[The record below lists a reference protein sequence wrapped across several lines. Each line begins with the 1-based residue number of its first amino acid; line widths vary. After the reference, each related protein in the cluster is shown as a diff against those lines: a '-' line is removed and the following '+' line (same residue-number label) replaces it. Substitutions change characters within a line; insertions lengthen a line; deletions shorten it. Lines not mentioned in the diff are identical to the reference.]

1 MDNILNEFLAG
12 IVGDYFSE
20 YGYEPLKLAISLAD
34 DIWDEYLKVR
44 PDHKQ
49 MLDEQRPLPSFHGTI
64 ATPVELDG
72 TFTIII
78 DNQYSKTTLKENPG
92 AWIGTIIH
100 ELTHTID
107 YRDYARLVH
116 AASYDEILDTSRH
129 RMFQLW
135 TEFNARRHGYYF
147 LRKYTFKDVHD
158 LAQIPD
164 IVNRE
169 LPFQMNCMYEQ
180 YHSTSDG
187 WTQMYTV
194 SQFLGRLAVWED
206 LFPSHFDSEQIRALL
221 GANRWMLEMY
231 SYLNSH
237 RDLEVAVQSF
247 DELRQILLQNF
258 QGL

>member
-1 MDNILNEFLAG
+1 MNEFLTG

-49 MLDEQRPLPSFHGTI
+49 MLDGQRPLPSFHGTI

-107 YRDYARLVH
+107 YRDYARLVQ
-116 AASYDEILDTSRH
+116 ATSYDEILDTSRH

-135 TEFNARRHGYYF
+135 TEFNARRH
-147 LRKYTFKDVHD
+147 R
-158 LAQIPD
+158 
-164 IVNRE
+164 
-169 LPFQMNCMYEQ
+169 
-180 YHSTSDG
+180 
-187 WTQMYTV
+187 
-194 SQFLGRLAVWED
+194 
-206 LFPSHFDSEQIRALL
+206 
-221 GANRWMLEMY
+221 
-231 SYLNSH
+231 
-237 RDLEVAVQSF
+237 
-247 DELRQILLQNF
+247 
-258 QGL
+258 